1 MENRELFYEIRL
13 IFGRW
18 LSELGHFLK
27 ILFLLLIENFLFK
40 RLTLGIETLG
50 NFIDIHT
57 VHTIHTG
64 KWIFAFKALM
74 INFKALGFIILDTRS
89 DMLFTCL
96 DTS

>member
-1 MENRELFYEIRL
+1 MEDREWFSKIRL
-13 IFGRW
+13 IFALW

-50 NFIDIHT
+50 NFIDKHT

-64 KWIFAFKALM
+64 KWIFTFKTLM

-89 DMLFTCL
+89 DMLLTCL